1 MASRWYYRQGVA
13 EHGPVA
19 LPQLISLVQC
29 GQVAITDWAR
39 NGETNPWKPIAKT
52 PEIMSAMNAPRAAAA
67 PPVRQPAPHL
77 STSAPIPQPMPVA
90 AAPAARAPQHRHQ
103 SGTYGPVPRA
113 AAAPAP
119 RSAPPPP
126 VPRGTA
132 LPPLPLP
139 APAPVASSPQKSSL
153 LEERSRKKSS
163 AGAVVGIAVCAV
175 GGVLVLGIVVVMASM
190 GGGSTVAKAD
200 SAPTTPAA
208 KANKA
213 AELAGDRLSFDQSN
227 MTSAVRAWRDSS
239 KKGAL
244 KGLISFEV
252 KRVAWESAESDGD
265 KQRLTI
271 ELAVTNA
278 GTEPLTYSSWNSRGK
293 SGAWLVDDKLKL
305 AGFASGSASTQQLA
319 PQKTISETLT
329 FQLKSRDFEEL
340 RLVLP
345 YTAIARSGQW
355 GYKIDGATLRG
366 QAPVK
371 PEVAA
376 KTPAPTPPI
385 VAKEEPAVP
394 GTPEANEPLVIA
406 EPEPTIIE
414 PGPMPDDGE
423 PKEDVRDL
431 IKRSIEEEKA
441 GPKKE

>member
-19 LPQLISLVQC
+19 LPQLISLVQS

-39 NGETNPWKPIAKT
+39 NGETNPWKPIAKV
-52 PEIMSAMNAPRAAAA
+52 PEIMSAMHAPRAAAA

-77 STSAPIPQPMPVA
+77 STSAP
-90 AAPAARAPQHRHQ
+90 AARASQHRQ

-113 AAAPAP
+113 AVPAP
-119 RSAPPPP
+119 RSGPLPP

-132 LPPLPLP
+132 LPPMPLPVP
-139 APAPVASSPQKSSL
+139 APASVASPRQKSSL

-175 GGVLVLGIVVVMASM
+175 GGVLVLGIVVVLASM

-200 SAPTTPAA
+200 SVTPAA
-208 KANKA
+208 KTKA
-213 AELAGDRLSFDQSN
+213 AEFAGDRLSFDQSN
-227 MTSAVRAWRDSS
+227 TTRAVNVWRDSS

-244 KGLISFEV
+244 KGLISFEI

-278 GTEPLTYSSWNSRGK
+278 GTEPLAYSSWNSRGK
-293 SGAWLVDDKLKL
+293 SGAWLVDNKLKL
-305 AGFASGSASTQQLA
+305 AGFAGGSGGNQQLA
-319 PQKTISETLT
+319 PQKTITETLK

-366 QAPVK
+366 EAPVK
-371 PEVAA
+371 PEIVA
-376 KTPAPTPPI
+376 KTPVPTPPI
-385 VAKEEPAVP
+385 AAKEEPAAP
-394 GTPEANEPLVIA
+394 GTPEAQEPLVIA

-414 PGPMPDDGE
+414 PAPMADDGE
-423 PKEDVRDL
+423 PKVDVRDL
-431 IKRSIEEEKA
+431 IKRSTEEEKA
-441 GPKKE
+441 AAPKKE